1 MTSAGARPGP
11 GGSSPGRDPASGQ
24 EGPGLPAPRTAE
36 GRAGLAAILADPAH
50 ALVAADFD
58 GTLAP
63 IVADPAAARAH
74 PAAAPALRAL
84 AGQVGTLAII
94 TGRPARTAVELG
106 GFGGIPGLIVL
117 GHYGWEQWQD
127 GQLATRPSPP
137 GVAAARAELP
147 ALLAAAGA
155 ADGTWVE
162 DKGHALA
169 VHTRRAADPAAALA
183 TVTGPL
189 AGLARRTG
197 LLLEPGRL
205 VLELRPPGTDKG
217 TALNDLVAKRR
228 CRAILFAGDDL
239 GDLAA
244 FAAVRDL
251 RAAGHPGLAV
261 CSGSAEVPGL
271 AAQADLVV
279 NGPGQVAALLAALAR
294 AVSGSPRPAR

>member
-1 MTSAGARPGP
+1 MTGAGGP
-11 GGSSPGRDPASGQ
+11 A
-24 EGPGLPAPRTAE
+24 EPGLPTPRTAE
-36 GRAGLAAILADPAH
+36 GRAGLAAILADPGR
-50 ALVAADFD
+50 ALIAADFD

-74 PAAAPALRAL
+74 PAAAPALLAL

-94 TGRPARTAVELG
+94 TGRPALTAVELG
-106 GFGGIPGLIVL
+106 GLAGIPGLIVL

-127 GQLATRPSPP
+127 GQLATQPSPP
-137 GVAAARAELP
+137 GIATARAELP
-147 ALLAAAGA
+147 ALLAGAGA

-183 TVTGPL
+183 RVAGPL
-189 AGLARRTG
+189 AALASRTG
-197 LLLEPGRL
+197 LALEPGRL

-217 TALNDLVAKRR
+217 TALASLVAKRR

-251 RAAGHPGLAV
+251 RAAGHPGLTV
-261 CSGSAEVPGL
+261 CSGSAEVTEL
-271 AAQADLVV
+271 AAEADLVV
-279 NGPGQVAALLAALAR
+279 DGPGQVTALLAALAR
-294 AVSGSPRPAR
+294 VVSGSPRPAR

>member
-1 MTSAGARPGP
+1 MTAAGGP
-11 GGSSPGRDPASGQ
+11 G
-24 EGPGLPAPRTAE
+24 EPGLPTPRTTE
-36 GRAGLAAILADPAH
+36 GRAGLAAILADPGR
-50 ALVAADFD
+50 ALIAADFD

-94 TGRPARTAVELG
+94 TGRPALTAVELG
-106 GFGGIPGLIVL
+106 GLAGIPGLIVL

-127 GQLATRPSPP
+127 GQLAAQPSPP
-137 GVAAARAELP
+137 GVATARAELP
-147 ALLAAAGA
+147 ALLAGAGA

-169 VHTRRAADPAAALA
+169 VHTRRAADPAGALA
-183 TVTGPL
+183 RVAGPL

-197 LLLEPGRL
+197 LRLEPGRL
-205 VLELRPPGTDKG
+205 VLELRPHGTDKG
-217 TALNDLVAKRR
+217 TALTSLVAKRR
-228 CRAILFAGDDL
+228 CHAILFAGDDL

-251 RAAGHPGLAV
+251 RAAGHPGLTV
-261 CSGSAEVPGL
+261 CSGSAEVTEL
-271 AAQADLVV
+271 AAEADLVV
-279 NGPGQVAALLAALAR
+279 DGPGQVTALLAALAR